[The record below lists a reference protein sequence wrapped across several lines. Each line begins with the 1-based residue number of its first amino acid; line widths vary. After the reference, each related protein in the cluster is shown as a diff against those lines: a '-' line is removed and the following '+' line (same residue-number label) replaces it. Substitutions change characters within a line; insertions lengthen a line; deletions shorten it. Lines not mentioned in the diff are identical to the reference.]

1 MRRKSSSFALQLK
14 ASFILRAEMQ
24 LPNSSNQSSSNKR
37 KKFFLEKKLCRI
49 LINYCHWRDF
59 LFVDLIFSKELFFV
73 VIIKMHKTFSCLGKR
88 QFKLLNFQLL
98 NFHAKCCFK
107 IETFWNKKHKKTFE
121 FVCVTLMCWT
131 TICFLECVIR
141 FIVKHIRVLTWLEFY
156 YQHKLLFVCFALV
169 WFSSFLICCSIGWL

>member
-1 MRRKSSSFALQLK
+1 MFGEK
-14 ASFILRAEMQ
+14 AVQ
-24 LPNSSNQSSSNKR
+24 
-37 KKFFLEKKLCRI
+37 
-49 LINYCHWRDF
+49 
-59 LFVDLIFSKELFFV
+59 
-73 VIIKMHKTFSCLGKR
+73 TF
-88 QFKLLNFQLL
+88 NFQLL

-169 WFSSFLICCSIGWL
+169 WFSSFFDMLLDWMVVIKSVQMKWKFGRVNVTSFLDDLQQKKTRTKSSSPIWHVLALNWSN